1 MSWLWITLVS
11 AFSLASADAATK
23 GLLRDCT
30 TAELVL
36 VRFGV
41 AGLLLTPFVLVQPW
55 PSLPLPFWG
64 WVGALVPLE
73 LLAMYLYM
81 RAISTSP
88 LALTLPYQAFTPVF
102 VAGIGYLV
110 LGERIS
116 PRGLAGVALV
126 ALGAYLL
133 NVDQLRGGGRSR
145 ALAPLRAI
153 WREPGSRMMLGAAG
167 LYALTSVM
175 GKAALRYAPPTFFG
189 PFYFMLLGGITLA
202 AALAGPGRARVLVRR
217 PGGSLV
223 VGVLM
228 AAMVVSHFVAVA
240 RVDVAYMIA
249 VKRTSLLF
257 GILYGAI
264 LFREGGLRRHL
275 GAGVLM
281 VAGVAL
287 IAV

>member
-41 AGLLLTPFVLVQPW
+41 AGLLLTPVVLVQPW
-55 PSLPLPFWG
+55 PVLPLPFWG

-73 LLAMYLYM
+73 LVAMYLYM

-88 LALTLPYQAFTPVF
+88 LALTLPYQALTPVF
-102 VAGIGYLV
+102 VAGVGYLI

-133 NVDQLRGGGRSR
+133 NVDQLRGAGRSP
-145 ALAPLRAI
+145 LAPLRAI

-175 GKAALRYAPPTFFG
+175 GKAALRYAPATFFG
-189 PFYFMLLGGITLA
+189 PFYFMLLGGITLT
-202 AALAGPGRARVLVRR
+202 AALAGPGHARVLLRR

-223 VGVLM
+223 VGLLM
-228 AAMVVSHFVAVA
+228 AAMVVSHFVAMA
-240 RVDVAYMIA
+240 RVEVAYMIA

-275 GAGVLM
+275 AAGILM
-281 VAGVAL
+281 IAGVAL
-287 IAV
+287 IAL